1 MEQKLNNGKSY
12 IEHGH
17 LEHGHDRNNN
27 SGGSRRSGAT
37 IWLVI
42 GVVVLIILLILWLTI
57 ADLWGDTDVAAQ
69 LVTSAAHTGAIPL
82 SSLL

>member
-1 MEQKLNNGKSY
+1 MEQKLNNGKAY

-17 LEHGHDRNNN
+17 LEHGHDRTS
-27 SGGSRRSGAT
+27 SGGSGKSGVT

-42 GVVVLIILLILWLTI
+42 GVVVLIILLVLWLTI

-82 SSLL
+82 LSLL